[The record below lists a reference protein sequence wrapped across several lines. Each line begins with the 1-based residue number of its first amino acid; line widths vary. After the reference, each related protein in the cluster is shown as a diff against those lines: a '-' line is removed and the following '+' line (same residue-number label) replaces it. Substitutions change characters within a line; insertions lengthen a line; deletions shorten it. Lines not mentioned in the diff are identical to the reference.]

1 MGGDKVPR
9 GAARGA
15 GTSMRIYLRSC
26 RVVLLS
32 GLFLYTF
39 LSTPAK
45 ADQIIVLVDEH
56 GHKIYV
62 NTGET
67 STRVGWMA
75 RSFQPSQP
83 ALSGNIPANINQLV
97 EQTASRHQVD
107 PDLVRA
113 IMQVESGND
122 PKAVSSKGA
131 MGLMQLVPA
140 TAQRF
145 GVANPFD
152 PKQNLE
158 GGVNYLKYLLDLFG
172 GDLSLSL
179 AAYNAGE
186 HSVQRSGGIPAIPET
201 QDYVRKVTSIYQ
213 TGDVPAPAKTTPK
226 EPPKAPIIRY
236 VDEHGVVHY
245 TNVE

>member
-1 MGGDKVPR
+1 MR
-9 GAARGA
+9 GP
-15 GTSMRIYLRSC
+15 TNSMRICVHSY

-39 LSTPAK
+39 LPAPAI
-45 ADQIIVLVDEH
+45 ADQIVAIVDEH
-56 GHKIYV
+56 GHKVYI

-67 STRVGWMA
+67 ATPADWA
-75 RSFQPSQP
+75 TRSFQPNSAAGSNHP
-83 ALSGNIPANINQLV
+83 PEEIDRLV
-97 EQTASRHQVD
+97 DQTANRHQVD

-113 IMQVESGND
+113 IVRVESGFD
-122 PKAVSSKGA
+122 PKAVSNKGA
-131 MGLMQLVPA
+131 MGLMQLIPA
-140 TAQRF
+140 TARRF
-145 GVANPFD
+145 GVENPFD

-172 GDLSLSL
+172 GNLPLSL

-186 HSVQRSGGIPAIPET
+186 HSVQRFGGIPAFTET
-201 QDYVRKVTSIYQ
+201 RDYVRKVTNLYQ
-213 TGDVPAPAKTTPK
+213 SGDTPVAAKTTPK
-226 EPPKAPIIRY
+226 EPPQAPITRY